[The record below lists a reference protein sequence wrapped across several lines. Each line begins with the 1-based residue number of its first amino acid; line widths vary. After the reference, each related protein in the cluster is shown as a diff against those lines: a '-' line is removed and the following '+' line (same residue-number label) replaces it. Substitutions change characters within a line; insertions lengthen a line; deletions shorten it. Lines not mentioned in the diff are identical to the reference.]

1 MTDED
6 DKDGSGGNKDS
17 GRSDERL
24 QDTKKNILSN
34 VQSMF
39 GECSKVG

>member
-6 DKDGSGGNKDS
+6 DNDGSGGNKDS
-17 GRSDERL
+17 GRNDERL
-24 QDTKKNILSN
+24 RNTKKKILSN

-39 GECSKVG
+39 GELSKVG